1 MPQTPSV
8 LSCVFATVFTLTGS
22 MFVSMSAA
30 QEIVAHRG
38 ASYDAPENT
47 LAAFR
52 LAWDQGADAIEGDFR
67 LTADGQVV
75 CLHDADTR
83 RVTGGE
89 VDWKVSEVTL
99 AKLRTLDVGKWK
111 GEAFTGEHIPTLA
124 EVLAI
129 IPPGKKLFLEIKG
142 GPELVE
148 PIRRVLVSSGISLQ
162 QIVIIAFDQ
171 NTVVEVRRLL
181 PEVKVHW
188 LVSYKQDKETGCWTP
203 TADEVFQTLSRIRP
217 HGVDTEA
224 NPEVVNRSFVDRL
237 RREGYEFHVWTID
250 DGARAR
256 LFRDL
261 GVDSITTNRPALIRQ
276 ELQKPGNEGKTM
288 RQ

>member
-8 LSCVFATVFTLTGS
+8 LSCVFATVLTLTGS
-22 MFVSMSAA
+22 LFVSVTAA

-38 ASYDAPENT
+38 ASHDAPENT

-75 CLHDADTR
+75 CLHDADTK

-89 VDWKVSEVTL
+89 VDWKVSEVML
-99 AKLRTLDVGKWK
+99 EKLRTLDVGKWK
-111 GEAFTGEHIPTLA
+111 GESFAGERIPTLA

-171 NTVVEVRRLL
+171 NTVMEVRRLL

-188 LVSYKQDKETGCWTP
+188 LVSYKQDKETGRWTP
-203 TADEVFQTLSRIRP
+203 TADEVFQTLSRIRA

-224 NPEVVNRSFVDRL
+224 NPEVVKWNGFAVRATNSTFGPSMRAIAPDCFATWAWTRSRPTDRPL
-237 RREGYEFHVWTID
+237 SARNCKSREV
-250 DGARAR
+250 R
-256 LFRDL
+256 
-261 GVDSITTNRPALIRQ
+261 
-276 ELQKPGNEGKTM
+276 K
-288 RQ
+288 